1 MRRDPARGGQRW
13 LELAALALL
22 LATAVAIFRLFLV
35 PLAWAAI
42 LAYATWPLFRRVEAA
57 LRGRT
62 AWAAGAMTALTVLVV
77 VGPAVLV
84 SLALAAEAQQ
94 VYLDLKA
101 WTARQP
107 LVLPAWLGEIPW
119 IGPQVRSWLAG
130 LAADPAGARQW
141 LVAQAGPWS
150 RTIVTAAGDL
160 GRNLAG
166 AGLALFALFFLY
178 RHGSALLSQ
187 VERATHRLA
196 GERVHAMLLP
206 LGQTVRAVT
215 YGILL
220 TALAQGGLAT
230 LGYWVAGLGAP
241 VLLGAATTLLAL
253 LPFGA
258 PIVYTPVSAWLLVQ
272 GRPLAG
278 LLLLAWGVLV
288 VSTVDNL
295 IRSWFISGTTRVPF
309 LLVFLGVVGGLATF
323 GAIGLFLGPVTITLL
338 LVLWREWTEAEPGG
352 IDRP

>member
-1 MRRDPARGGQRW
+1 MTLDRAGPGQRW

-22 LATAVAIFRLFLV
+22 LVTAVAIFRLFLA

-42 LAYATWPLFRRVEAA
+42 LAYVTWPLFRRLEAG
-57 LRGRT
+57 LRGRA
-62 AWAAGAMTALTVLVV
+62 AWAAAAMSALIVLLV

-84 SLALAAEAQQ
+84 SLALATEAQQ

-101 WTARQP
+101 WSARQP
-107 LVLPAWLGEIPW
+107 LVLPAWVGQFPW
-119 IGPQVRSWLAG
+119 VGPQVRSRLES

-141 LVAQAGPWS
+141 LLAQAGPWS
-150 RTIVTAAGDL
+150 RTIASAVGDV

-178 RHGSALLSQ
+178 RHGGALLSQ
-187 VERATHRLA
+187 IERATHRLA
-196 GERVHAMLLP
+196 GERVHAMLVP

-215 YGILL
+215 YGMLL
-220 TALAQGGLAT
+220 TALAQGALAT
-230 LGYWVAGLGAP
+230 LGYWVAGLGVP

-253 LPFGA
+253 IPFGA
-258 PIVYTPVSAWLLVQ
+258 PIVYVPVSAWLLVQ

-278 LLLLAWGVLV
+278 LLLLAWGILV

-309 LLVFLGVVGGLATF
+309 LLVFLGVLGGLATF
-323 GAIGLFLGPVTITLL
+323 GAIGLFVGPVTITLL
-338 LVLWREWTEAEPGG
+338 LVLWREWTEAAPGG
-352 IDRP
+352 SGT

>member
-1 MRRDPARGGQRW
+1 VTVERPRRGQRW
-13 LELAALALL
+13 LELGALALL
-22 LATAVAIFRLFLV
+22 IVTGVAMFRPFFV

-42 LAYATWPLFRRVEAA
+42 LAYATWPLFQRMETR

-62 AWAAGAMTALTVLVV
+62 AWAAGAMTALIVLVV
-77 VGPAVLV
+77 VAPAVLV

-101 WTARQP
+101 WAARQP
-107 LVLPAWLGEIPW
+107 LVLPAWMGQIPW
-119 IGPQVRSWLAG
+119 IGPQVRSWLES
-130 LAADPAGARQW
+130 LVADPAGARQW
-141 LVAQAGPWS
+141 LVAQAGPWA
-150 RTIVTAAGDL
+150 RTIVTMVGDL

-166 AGLALFALFFLY
+166 AGLALFTLFFLY

-196 GERVHAMLLP
+196 GKRVHAMLLP

-215 YGILL
+215 YGMLL
-220 TALAQGGLAT
+220 TALAQGALAT
-230 LGYWVAGLGAP
+230 LGYGVTGLGAP

-253 LPFGA
+253 IPFGA
-258 PIVYTPVSAWLLVQ
+258 PIVYVPVSAWLLVQ

-278 LLLLAWGVLV
+278 LLLLAWGILV

-309 LLVFLGVVGGLATF
+309 LLVFLGVLGGLATF
-323 GAIGLFLGPVTITLL
+323 GAIGLFVGPVTITLL
-338 LVLWREWTEAEPGG
+338 LVLWREWTSVEPG
-352 IDRP
+352 DAP

>member
-1 MRRDPARGGQRW
+1 MDRAPRGQRW
-13 LELAALALL
+13 LELGALALL
-22 LATAVAIFRLFLV
+22 VATAVATFRPFLV

-42 LAYATWPLFRRVEAA
+42 LAYATWPLFRRLEAGM
-57 LRGRT
+57 RGRT
-62 AWAAGAMTALTVLVV
+62 AWAAGAMTALIVLLVLA
-77 VGPAVLV
+77 PAVLV
-84 SLALAAEAQQ
+84 SVALAAEAQQ

-107 LVLPAWLGEIPW
+107 LVLPAWVGQIPW
-119 IGPQVRSWLAG
+119 IGPRVMGRLESLI
-130 LAADPAGARQW
+130 ADPAGAREW
-141 LVAQAGPWS
+141 LLAQAGPWS

-166 AGLALFALFFLY
+166 AGLALFVLFFLY
-178 RHGSALLSQ
+178 RHGSALLPQ
-187 VERATHRLA
+187 VERAARRLA
-196 GERVHAMLLP
+196 GQRVHAMLLP
-206 LGQTVRAVT
+206 VGQTVRAVT
-215 YGILL
+215 YGMLL
-220 TALAQGGLAT
+220 TALAQGALAT

-253 LPFGA
+253 IPFGA
-258 PIVYTPVSAWLLVQ
+258 PIVYVPVGAWLLVQ

-309 LLVFLGVVGGLATF
+309 LLAFLGVLGGLATF
-323 GAIGLFLGPVTITLL
+323 GAIGLFVGPITITLL
-338 LVLWREWTEAEPGG
+338 LLLWREWAAPEPGG
-352 IDRP
+352 VDGP

>member
-1 MRRDPARGGQRW
+1 MTADRAPRGQRW
-13 LELAALALL
+13 LELGALALL
-22 LATAVAIFRLFLV
+22 IATAVAIFRPFLV

-42 LAYATWPLFRRVEAA
+42 LAYATWPLFRRLESGF
-57 LRGRT
+57 RGRT
-62 AWAAGAMTALTVLVV
+62 AWAAGAMTALIVLVV
-77 VGPAVLV
+77 LAPAVLV

-94 VYLDLKA
+94 VYLDLKTWIA
-101 WTARQP
+101 GQP
-107 LVLPAWLGEIPW
+107 LILPAWVGEMPW
-119 IGPQVRSWLAG
+119 IGPRIASRLES
-130 LAADPAGARQW
+130 LAADPAGVREW
-141 LVAQAGPWS
+141 LLAQAGPWS
-150 RTIVTAAGDL
+150 RTIVATVGDL

-166 AGLALFALFFLY
+166 AGLAFFTLFFLY
-178 RHGSALLSQ
+178 RYGRALLSQ

-220 TALAQGGLAT
+220 TALAQGALAT

-253 LPFGA
+253 IPFGT
-258 PIVYTPVSAWLLVQ
+258 PIVYVPVSAWLLVQ

-278 LLLLAWGVLV
+278 LLLLAWGILV

-309 LLVFLGVVGGLATF
+309 LLVFLGVLGGLATF
-323 GAIGLFLGPVTITLL
+323 GAIGLFVGPVTITLL
-338 LVLWREWTEAEPGG
+338 LVLWREWTAAEPSEV
-352 IDRP
+352 DAP